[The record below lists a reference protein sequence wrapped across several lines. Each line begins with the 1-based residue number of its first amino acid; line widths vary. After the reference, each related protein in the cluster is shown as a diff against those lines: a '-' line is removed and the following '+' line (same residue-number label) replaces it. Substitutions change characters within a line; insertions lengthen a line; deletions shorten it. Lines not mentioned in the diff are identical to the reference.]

1 MKFTVEVEDF
11 YLDEEE
17 LSSALVQKVQGE
29 VVSIINKNIQ
39 QKVDDA
45 IRIAVQAKI
54 EQELTLQINLRVSEL
69 IASGK
74 IIKDKQEISIV
85 DYIKQQFE
93 RNSGWNSPYEQIV
106 NIAKKYGDEMK
117 KRYDYLYANQIVQQ
131 MHVVGI
137 IKEEIYKNLIE
148 QNAHK

>member
-11 YLDEEE
+11 YLDGEE
-17 LSSALVQKVQGE
+17 LSSSLVEAVKGN
-29 VVSIINKNIQ
+29 VVATIKQNIEK
-39 QKVDDA
+39 KVDEA

-74 IIKDKQEISIV
+74 IIKDKAEISIV

-93 RNSGWNSPYEQIV
+93 KHSGWNSPYDQIT
-106 NIAKKYGDEMK
+106 NLAKRYGDEMK
-117 KRYDYLYANQIVQQ
+117 KRYDFFYANHIVQQ
-131 MHVVGI
+131 MHTVGI
-137 IKEEIYKNLIE
+137 IKEEVYKNLIGE
-148 QNAHK
+148 K

>member
-11 YLDEEE
+11 WLEEKE
-17 LSSALVQKVQGE
+17 LSAALTTAIKND
-29 VVSIINKNIQ
+29 VVSTIKQNIEK
-39 QKVDDA
+39 KVDEA

-74 IIKDKQEISIV
+74 IVKDKAEISIS
-85 DYIKQQFE
+85 DYIKQQFDK
-93 RNSGWNSPYEQIV
+93 NSGWNCPYDQITKL
-106 NIAKKYGDEMK
+106 AKAYGDEMK
-117 KRYDYLYANQIVQQ
+117 KRYDFMYANHIVQQ
-131 MHVVGI
+131 MHTVGI

-148 QNAHK
+148 KK